1 MELVIVFPVAMVVIL
16 LAIQTGLWFL
26 ARSAATDA
34 ATDGARAAAEVGGS
48 PAIGQAQA
56 ASALAQ
62 VAGPVL
68 AGTSIQVSKTNTTAT
83 VTITGHSESILP
95 GLSLPIDVS
104 VSRPREVFHP

>member
-34 ATDGARAAAEVGGS
+34 ATDGARAAADLGGT
-48 PAIGQAQA
+48 PAIGQTEAG
-56 ASALAQ
+56 SALAQ
-62 VAGPVL
+62 VAGPAL
-68 AGTSIQVSKTNTTAT
+68 SGTTIAVTQTNTTAT

-95 GLSLPIDVS
+95 GLSLPVAVS
-104 VSRPREVFHP
+104 VSRPLEVVRP